1 MEGNIRFWILTTF
14 IFGGT
19 SLWQIAEKIVDAYR
33 SRKKEQIERQSLQ
46 GDVDDKE
53 FETMRKQLEFQ
64 DKRLEDYERKMRE
77 KEESDDKMREELIAM
92 KRKKYELED
101 KYLKLERKYAEKDT
115 LYRRDACLNR
125 ECAVRVPPESAR
137 EAGNV

>member
-1 MEGNIRFWILTTF
+1 MDGNLRYWIITTF
-14 IFGGT
+14 LLGGAN
-19 SLWQIAEKIVDAYR
+19 LWQVVEKIVDRY
-33 SRKKEQIERQSLQ
+33 SNRKKERIERQSLQ

-64 DKRLEDYERKMRE
+64 DKRLEDYERRMRE
-77 KEESDDKMREELIAM
+77 KEESDDRMREELIAM

-101 KYLKLERKYAEKDT
+101 KYLKLERKYIEKST
-115 LYRRDACLNR
+115 LYNRDACLNR